1 MKKSKNKNYTIY
13 WMAAISAI
21 LTIPISFIIVN
32 KMQAGSLIKTIL
44 IMSVFVFLLI
54 AILMLYKYIFGV
66 SVQEIT
72 QEDKVSELDRLNYK
86 LVEFRKVYSHLQI
99 IRCIDLTNE
108 QIQRFKRRKNVML
121 QVAGAEPG
129 STDSG
134 ALDELVQT
142 VEDALI
148 IYFER
153 ILNRVEIFDDRGI
166 PEVIRQNIEYLDEQI
181 KKINEILLE
190 FETLITETSRLGE
203 FHEEK
208 DISKL
213 RDVVN
218 AMKSLRTEKEEDIDA
233 LARKYE
239 TGKEV

>member
-21 LTIPISFIIVN
+21 LTIPISLIIVN
-32 KMQAGSLIKTIL
+32 KIQAGSLIKTIL

-86 LVEFRKVYSHLQI
+86 LVEFRKIYSHLQI

-142 VEDALI
+142 VEDAII

-233 LARKYE
+233 LAKKYE
-239 TGKEV
+239 TRKEV